1 MSRANARAS
10 AKRAIGEVKQL
21 SRCPRRFPRGR
32 SVSTRSALKTGR
44 ESSAARD
51 AERAAKALRL
61 APTDVD
67 LTRAVEREVTPEITA
82 HAFKTRTRQ
91 TFEVEYGAKRG
102 TTENCYVVRGTRAS
116 CAIDCVD
123 ARHAEQY
130 GAITSIASADFIA
143 LLHASPRRMDAL
155 ASAIAN
161 RPPGAACV
169 EVLCSNPAAQTIL
182 QALKPNNPLTNAALI
197 AAWKD
202 KDGKL
207 RARLRVVKN
216 NESVD
221 LGGRALT
228 FTTAPTPRWPDL
240 IFARD
245 DNSGVLFTSKFFSAH
260 VANDGDEVFD
270 VGGWD
275 AFGEDWRYYFDCL
288 LSPMAKQA
296 APVLVRLKAAAN
308 RARTDAEGNGA
319 NATVNDT
326 NAKGL
331 KDKQRKG
338 GIFRA
343 IVRLFRREAAVVP
356 RVAPATYEGVA
367 AAICPAHGPI
377 IRNSVTEVYR
387 EYASWTKKQ
396 IAAASDLEIAVIYA
410 SAYGNT
416 GAMAQAIARG
426 ISKTGIAAELF
437 NCELATPEEITRL
450 LKRCSGFCL
459 GAPTLGGTLP
469 TPVQTALGAIVKDGD
484 LDKPCGVFG
493 SFGWSGEAVD
503 MMEKRLKDGGF
514 KFAFDPLRC
523 KFKPTAETLQLCE
536 ESGTDLAQAVRK
548 LERRKQVL
556 ERKSVGKA
564 GGGANDTAAAVGR
577 IVGSLCAVTTKSEDT
592 QSAMLASWVSQASFN
607 PPALTVAVAKER
619 AVESFLLTGGKF
631 NLNVLKEGGEK
642 DVMKALLKPF
652 KPGENRFG
660 DLDVSISAN
669 NGCAV
674 VNQALAC
681 IECTVTKRMEAGDH
695 WIVLAQVETGTL
707 LDEIGVT
714 SIHHRKSGAA
724 Y

>member
-1 MSRANARAS
+1 MHARA
-10 AKRAIGEVKQL
+10 AIATAPRTHRAHID
-21 SRCPRRFPRGR
+21 RARIRRRA
-32 SVSTRSALKTGR
+32 TTTAALKTGR
-44 ESSAARD
+44 ESSAASDSKRARD
-51 AERAAKALRL
+51 AMQLTPA
-61 APTDVD
+61 DVD
-67 LTRAVEREVTPEITA
+67 AAPPIVRALSPAITA
-82 HAFKTRTRQ
+82 YVFKTRTRR

-102 TTENCYVVRGTRAS
+102 SSENAYVARGASKS
-116 CAIDCVD
+116 CALDCVD
-123 ARHAEQY
+123 SRHADAY
-130 GAITSIASADFIA
+130 GAIAGIGDVDFIA
-143 LLHASPRRMDAL
+143 CLHAAPRRMDAL
-155 ASAIAN
+155 AAAIAA
-161 RPPGAACV
+161 RPAGAECV
-169 EVLCSNPAAQTIL
+169 EVLCSNPGAQVIQ
-182 QALKPNNPLTNAALI
+182 QALKANNPLTNENLI
-197 AAWKD
+197 AAWKGA
-202 KDGKL
+202 DGKL

-216 NESVD
+216 NEKID
-221 LGGRALT
+221 LGDRTLT

-245 DNSGVLFTSKFFSAH
+245 DASGMLFTSKFFSAH
-260 VANDGDEVFD
+260 VASEGDDVSD
-270 VGGWD
+270 VGGWE
-275 AFGEDWRYYFDCL
+275 AFGEDWRYFYDCL
-288 LSPMAKQA
+288 LAPMAKQV
-296 APVLVRLKAAAN
+296 APVLSRMNSSSETGADGDG
-308 RARTDAEGNGA
+308 DAPASE
-319 NATVNDT
+319 ND
-326 NAKGL
+326 AQSPVAQK
-331 KDKQRKG
+331 KG
-338 GIFRA
+338 GVLGA
-343 IVRLFRREAAVVP
+343 IGRLFSGGSKAEERVV
-356 RVAPATYEGVA
+356 PATYDGVA

-377 IRNSVTEVYR
+377 IQSSVTEVFR
-387 EYASWTKKQ
+387 EYTMWTEKQ
-396 IAAASDLEIAVIYA
+396 IASASNLEIAVIYA

-426 ISKTGIAAELF
+426 ISKTGIAAEMF
-437 NCELATPEEITRL
+437 NCELATPDEISQL

-469 TPVQTALGAIVKDGD
+469 TPVQTALGAIIKDGD

-548 LERRKQVL
+548 LERRRQVL

-564 GGGANDTAAAVGR
+564 DSAVSDTAAAVGR

-619 AVESFLLTGGKF
+619 AVESFLMKGGKF

-660 DLDVSISAN
+660 DLDVSISEN
-669 NGCAV
+669 NGCAI
-674 VNQALAC
+674 VNQSLAC
-681 IECTVTKRMEAGDH
+681 IECSVTQRMEAGDH
-695 WIVLAQVETGTL
+695 WIVLAEVEAGTL
-707 LDEIGVT
+707 LDDVGVT
-714 SIHHRKSGAA
+714 SIHHRKSGAS

>member
-1 MSRANARAS
+1 MHARDALATAPRTHRAHIDRARIIRR
-10 AKRAIGEVKQL
+10 RA
-21 SRCPRRFPRGR
+21 
-32 SVSTRSALKTGR
+32 TTTTTAALKTGR
-44 ESSAARD
+44 ESSAASDSKRARD
-51 AERAAKALRL
+51 AMQLTPA
-61 APTDVD
+61 DVD
-67 LTRAVEREVTPEITA
+67 AAPPIACALSPAITA
-82 HAFKTRTRQ
+82 YVFKTRTRR

-102 TTENCYVVRGTRAS
+102 SSENAYVARGASKS
-116 CAIDCVD
+116 CALDCVD
-123 ARHAEQY
+123 SRHADAY
-130 GAITSIASADFIA
+130 GAIAGIGDVDFIA
-143 LLHASPRRMDAL
+143 CLHAAPRRMDAL
-155 ASAIAN
+155 AAAIAA
-161 RPPGAACV
+161 RPAGAECV
-169 EVLCSNPAAQTIL
+169 EVLCSNPGAQVIQ
-182 QALKPNNPLTNAALI
+182 QALKANNPLTNENLI
-197 AAWKD
+197 AAWKGA
-202 KDGKL
+202 DGKL

-216 NESVD
+216 NEKID
-221 LGGRALT
+221 LGDRTLT

-245 DNSGVLFTSKFFSAH
+245 DASGMLFTSKFFSAH
-260 VANDGDEVFD
+260 VASEGDDVSD
-270 VGGWD
+270 VGGWE
-275 AFGEDWRYYFDCL
+275 AFGEDWRYFYDCL
-288 LSPMAKQA
+288 LAPMAKQV
-296 APVLVRLKAAAN
+296 APVLSRMNSSSETGADGDGDAPASESDAQSPVALK
-308 RARTDAEGNGA
+308 RGGVLGA
-319 NATVNDT
+319 I
-326 NAKGL
+326 G
-331 KDKQRKG
+331 
-338 GIFRA
+338 
-343 IVRLFRREAAVVP
+343 RLFSVGGKAEERVVS
-356 RVAPATYEGVA
+356 ATYDGVA

-377 IRNSVTEVYR
+377 IQSSVTEVFR
-387 EYASWTKKQ
+387 EYTMWTEKQ
-396 IAAASDLEIAVIYA
+396 IASASNLEIAVIYA

-426 ISKTGIAAELF
+426 ISKTGIAAEMF
-437 NCELATPEEITRL
+437 NCELATPDEISQL

-469 TPVQTALGAIVKDGD
+469 TPVQTALGAIIKDGD

-548 LERRKQVL
+548 LERRRQVL

-564 GGGANDTAAAVGR
+564 ESAVSDTAAAVGR

-619 AVESFLLTGGKF
+619 AVESFLMKGGKF

-660 DLDVSISAN
+660 DLDVSISEN
-669 NGCAV
+669 NGCAI
-674 VNQALAC
+674 VNQSLAC
-681 IECTVTKRMEAGDH
+681 IECSVTQRMEAGDH
-695 WIVLAQVETGTL
+695 WIVLAEVESGSL
-707 LDEIGVT
+707 LDEVGVT
-714 SIHHRKSGAA
+714 SIHHRKSGAS

>member
-1 MSRANARAS
+1 MHARDALATAPRTHRAHIDRARIRR
-10 AKRAIGEVKQL
+10 RA
-21 SRCPRRFPRGR
+21 
-32 SVSTRSALKTGR
+32 TTTTTAALKTGR
-44 ESSAARD
+44 ESSAASDSKRARD
-51 AERAAKALRL
+51 AMQLTPA
-61 APTDVD
+61 DVD
-67 LTRAVEREVTPEITA
+67 AAPPIACALSPAITA
-82 HAFKTRTRQ
+82 YVFKTRTRR

-102 TTENCYVVRGTRAS
+102 SSENAYVARGASKS
-116 CAIDCVD
+116 CALDCVD
-123 ARHAEQY
+123 SRHADAY
-130 GAITSIASADFIA
+130 GAIAGIGDVDFIA
-143 LLHASPRRMDAL
+143 CLHAAPRRMDAL
-155 ASAIAN
+155 AAAIAA
-161 RPPGAACV
+161 RPAGAECV
-169 EVLCSNPAAQTIL
+169 EVLCSNPGAQVIQ
-182 QALKPNNPLTNAALI
+182 QALKANNPLTNENLI
-197 AAWKD
+197 AAWKGA
-202 KDGKL
+202 DGKL

-216 NESVD
+216 NEKID
-221 LGGRALT
+221 LGDRTLT

-245 DNSGVLFTSKFFSAH
+245 DASGMLFTSKFFSAH
-260 VANDGDEVFD
+260 VASEGDDVSD
-270 VGGWD
+270 VGGWE
-275 AFGEDWRYYFDCL
+275 AFGEDWRYFYDCL
-288 LSPMAKQA
+288 LAPMAKQV
-296 APVLVRLKAAAN
+296 APVLSRMNSSSETGADGDGDAPASESDAQSPVALK
-308 RARTDAEGNGA
+308 RGGVLGA
-319 NATVNDT
+319 I
-326 NAKGL
+326 G
-331 KDKQRKG
+331 
-338 GIFRA
+338 
-343 IVRLFRREAAVVP
+343 RLFSVGGKAEERVVS
-356 RVAPATYEGVA
+356 ATYDGVA

-377 IRNSVTEVYR
+377 IQSSVTEVFR
-387 EYASWTKKQ
+387 EYTMWTEKQ
-396 IAAASDLEIAVIYA
+396 IASASNLEIAVIYA

-426 ISKTGIAAELF
+426 ISKTGIAAEMF
-437 NCELATPEEITRL
+437 NCELATPDEISQL

-469 TPVQTALGAIVKDGD
+469 TPVQTALGAIIKDGD

-548 LERRKQVL
+548 LERRRQVL

-564 GGGANDTAAAVGR
+564 ESAVSDTAAAVGR

-619 AVESFLLTGGKF
+619 AVESFLMKGGKF

-660 DLDVSISAN
+660 DLDVSISEN
-669 NGCAV
+669 NGCAI
-674 VNQALAC
+674 VNQSLAC
-681 IECTVTKRMEAGDH
+681 IECSVTQRMEAGDH
-695 WIVLAQVETGTL
+695 WIVLAEVESGSL
-707 LDEIGVT
+707 LDEVGVT
-714 SIHHRKSGAA
+714 SIHHRKSGAS